1 MPNIIL
7 TKSEE
12 DYVKAIFNLSEFG
25 NKLVSTNSISKVL
38 KIEPASVTDM
48 IKKLSHKK
56 LIYHQKYKGCKISK
70 NGMKIALQIIRKHRL
85 WEVFL
90 YDKLKFKWDKIHD
103 IAEQLEHISS
113 NKLIDRLDDFLKYPK
128 IDPHGDPIPNKLGII
143 ESNEKISLS
152 ELENFDSCIV
162 ARIIKEDQN
171 FFKLLKKLNI
181 EIGTKIKVI
190 EKLDYDDSLEI
201 IIDNKK
207 ILISNKIA
215 SNIKVSKI

>member
-1 MPNIIL
+1 
-7 TKSEE
+7 
-12 DYVKAIFNLSEFG
+12 
-25 NKLVSTNSISKVL
+25 
-38 KIEPASVTDM
+38 
-48 IKKLSHKK
+48 
-56 LIYHQKYKGCKISK
+56 
-70 NGMKIALQIIRKHRL
+70 MKIALQIIRKHRL

-90 YDKLKFKWDKIHD
+90 HDKLKFKWDKIHD

-113 NKLIDRLDDFLKYPK
+113 NKLIDRLDDFLNYPK
-128 IDPHGDPIPNKLGII
+128 IDPHGDPIPNKLGVI
-143 ESNEKISLS
+143 ESNEKISLFD
-152 ELENFDSCIV
+152 LENFDSCIV

-181 EIGTKIKVI
+181 EIGTKIKVL

-201 IIDNKK
+201 IIENKK

>member
-12 DYVKAIFNLSEFG
+12 DYIKAIFNLSEFG
-25 NKLVSTNSISKVL
+25 NKQVSTNSISKVL

-90 YDKLKFKWDKIHD
+90 HDKLKFKWDKIHD

-113 NKLIDRLDDFLKYPK
+113 NKLIDKLDDFLNYPK
-128 IDPHGDPIPNKLGII
+128 IDPHGDPIPNKLGVI
-143 ESNEKISLS
+143 ESNEKISLFD
-152 ELENFDSCIV
+152 LENFDSCIV

-181 EIGTKIKVI
+181 EIGTKIKVL

-201 IIDNKK
+201 IIENKK

>member
-143 ESNEKISLS
+143 ESNKKISLS

>member
-12 DYVKAIFNLSEFG
+12 DYIKAIFNLSEFG
-25 NKLVSTNSISKVL
+25 NKQVSTNSISKVL

-90 YDKLKFKWDKIHD
+90 HDKLKFKWDKIHD

-113 NKLIDRLDDFLKYPK
+113 NKLIDRLDDFLNYPK
-128 IDPHGDPIPNKLGII
+128 IDPHGDPIPNKLGVI
-143 ESNEKISLS
+143 ESNEKISLFD
-152 ELENFDSCIV
+152 LENFDSCIV

-181 EIGTKIKVI
+181 EIGTKIKVL